1 MGKAMK
7 LNYGKASNRLNEL
20 SDNGLGTLPLVKR
33 EFDSLI
39 NSIASW
45 QNCYSCKMEDKLV
58 KDLRKLTKKWEEKAR
73 HSAQV

>member
-1 MGKAMK
+1 MK

>member
-1 MGKAMK
+1 MI
-7 LNYGKASNRLNEL
+7 YGKASNRLNEL
-20 SDNGLGTLPLVKR
+20 SDDGLGTLPLVKR